1 VALCEALNT
10 PHNPRV
16 NERQVIESLCAV
28 DLATLDESPAAEQ
41 APHPVAGPAQAA
53 VE

>member
-16 NERQVIESLCAV
+16 NERQVIESCV
-28 DLATLDESPAAEQ
+28 PSISATLNESPAAEQ